1 MNLAQ
6 TTKIVKMPSVYIVNV
21 KVNYSILQ
29 CSINRIETVAPSC
42 SDGVKNGD
50 EEGIDCGATCGKS
63 CNGKYCQ
70 KGANCWS
77 GVCNSKKICAGR
89 H

>member
-6 TTKIVKMPSVYIVNV
+6 TTQPVKVPSVYTVIV
-21 KVNYSILQ
+21 KVKYSKLPCI
-29 CSINRIETVAPSC
+29 IDIVVIVAPRC
-42 SDGVKNGD
+42 DDGVKNGD

-70 KGANCWS
+70 KGADCWS
-77 GVCNSKKICAGR
+77 GVCNSKKTCAGK
-89 H
+89 